1 MQGPSFPF
9 LLLSFFLL
17 LLFVYWKR
25 KSSSGKDHTHKLPPG
40 PWKLPLIGNLH
51 QLVFS
56 SLPHRCFRDLAVKYG
71 PVMQLQMGEE
81 LAIILSSPEV
91 AKEVLKTHDL
101 VFSNR
106 PSTAA
111 VDVLSY
117 DRSGIIFTP
126 YGEYWRQMRKICVME
141 FLSAKRVQPFRSI
154 REEEVGNLIE
164 SISLFG
170 GLPINLTEKVYS
182 LTNCITSR
190 AAFGKKCKYEKEFIS
205 LIEEIIRVAGGFE
218 LPDLFPSLKFL
229 NLLTGMKAAVQ
240 EIHRKT
246 DNILDD
252 IINEHDIKARTAT
265 SADESIRIYTICE
278 RSMADTEAEVDF
290 VSAGSETTATTIEW
304 AMSEMLRNPRVMEK
318 AQAEVRRV
326 LDGRRKID
334 ETDIQKLDY
343 LKSVV
348 KETLRLHP
356 PAVLN
361 MRKSREKCEISGYE
375 IPRNMKVII
384 NVWAIGRD
392 PEYWIDAECFR
403 PERFHS
409 SSVDFKGANFEFIPF
424 GGGRRIC
431 PGILPAL
438 ASIELALS
446 QLLFHF
452 DWKLPNEIKPE
463 ELEMSE
469 SMGLTIKR
477 KNNLYLIATPWNPF
491 PN

>member
-1 MQGPSFPF
+1 META
-9 LLLSFFLL
+9 
-17 LLFVYWKR
+17 YYR
-25 KSSSGKDHTHKLPPG
+25 
-40 PWKLPLIGNLH
+40 
-51 QLVFS
+51 
-56 SLPHRCFRDLAVKYG
+56 
-71 PVMQLQMGEE
+71 E
-81 LAIILSSPEV
+81 LATAGFLVSTTSLLERLGGEIWTYHAIANGRGIGHNHSSPEV
-91 AKEVLKTHDL
+91 AKEVMKTHDL

-117 DRSGIIFTP
+117 DRSGVIFTP

-164 SISLFG
+164 FISLSG
-170 GLPINLTEKVYS
+170 GLPINLTEKIYS

-205 LIEEIIRVAGGFE
+205 LIEEIIRVTGGFE
-218 LPDLFPSLKFL
+218 VPDLFPSLKFL
-229 NLLTGMKAAVQ
+229 SLLTGMKAAVQ
-240 EIHRKT
+240 EKHRKS
-246 DNILDD
+246 DKILDG
-252 IINEHDIKARTAT
+252 IINEHDMEGRTAT
-265 SADESIRIYTICE
+265 SADESSNHEDLIDVLLKLQKNGGLDYNITRNHIKAVTL
-278 RSMADTEAEVDF
+278 DF

-326 LDGRRKID
+326 LDGGRNID

-348 KETLRLHP
+348 KETLRFHP
-356 PAVLN
+356 PVALI
-361 MRKSREKCEISGYE
+361 MRNSREKCEISGYE
-375 IPRNMKVII
+375 IPSNMKVII

-403 PERFHS
+403 PERFYC
-409 SSVDFKGANFEFIPF
+409 SSVDFKGTNFEFIPF

-431 PGILPAL
+431 PGISPAL

-446 QLLFHF
+446 QLLYHF

-477 KNNLYLIATPWNPF
+477 KNNLYLMATPWNPF

>member
-1 MQGPSFPF
+1 MSIH
-9 LLLSFFLL
+9 STDT
-17 LLFVYWKR
+17 R
-25 KSSSGKDHTHKLPPG
+25 TKST
-40 PWKLPLIGNLH
+40 
-51 QLVFS
+51 
-56 SLPHRCFRDLAVKYG
+56 
-71 PVMQLQMGEE
+71 
-81 LAIILSSPEV
+81 
-91 AKEVLKTHDL
+91 
-101 VFSNR
+101 
-106 PSTAA
+106 
-111 VDVLSY
+111 
-117 DRSGIIFTP
+117 
-126 YGEYWRQMRKICVME
+126 RQ
-141 FLSAKRVQPFRSI
+141 QQ
-154 REEEVGNLIE
+154 
-164 SISLFG
+164 
-170 GLPINLTEKVYS
+170 Y
-182 LTNCITSR
+182 
-190 AAFGKKCKYEKEFIS
+190 
-205 LIEEIIRVAGGFE
+205 
-218 LPDLFPSLKFL
+218 
-229 NLLTGMKAAVQ
+229 Q
-240 EIHRKT
+240 
-246 DNILDD
+246 
-252 IINEHDIKARTAT
+252 
-265 SADESIRIYTICE
+265 
-278 RSMADTEAEVDF
+278 DF

-326 LDGRRKID
+326 LDVGRNID

-356 PAVLN
+356 PVALN
-361 MRKSREKCEISGYE
+361 LRKSREKCEISGYE
-375 IPRNMKVII
+375 IPSNMKVII

-431 PGILPAL
+431 PGILPGL
-438 ASIELALS
+438 ASVELALS
-446 QLLFHF
+446 QLLLHF